1 MKPWY
6 ILLAILA
13 FGTLVL
19 IHELGHFLC
28 ARARGVEVKEFAI
41 GMGPR
46 ICGWTSKKYGTKY
59 SLRALP
65 IGGYV
70 SMLGEDEESDSE
82 GSFAQKSVWSRIA
95 IVASGPMMNLIL
107 GFLVM
112 ILLVSLT
119 GALYSNE
126 VFYPQEEIMTSEAN
140 GLQDG
145 DRIISI
151 DGTRVH
157 TRFEV
162 VYEIARKGIEPIDI
176 TVIRDGEKMTVENVI
191 FPTYE
196 NGGVVFGGVDFY
208 AGEESFNVGN
218 VLKHSFYRS
227 VSTVKTVIDSFV
239 DLVSG
244 RYGLDAVSG
253 PVGVTEIIVDA
264 AASGIVDFLYII
276 AVITINLG
284 IFNLFPVPALDGG
297 RLVFLLIEAVIGRPV
312 NPKVEGYIHTIGMLL
327 LLALFAIIT
336 FKDVLGLF

>member
-13 FGTLVL
+13 FGVLVL

-46 ICGWTSKKYGTKY
+46 ICGWTSRTYGTKY
-59 SLRALP
+59 SLRVLP

-82 GSFAQKSVWSRIA
+82 NSFGKKSVWSRIA
-95 IVASGPMMNLIL
+95 IVVSGPLMNLLL

-112 ILLVSLT
+112 ILLVSLS
-119 GALYSNE
+119 GSLYSNE
-126 VFYPQEEIMTSEAN
+126 VYYPQEEIMMSEAN
-140 GLQDG
+140 GLKEG
-145 DRIISI
+145 DRIVSI
-151 DGTRVH
+151 GGTPVH

-162 VYEIARKGIEPIDI
+162 VYEIARKGIEPLDI
-176 TVIRDGEKMTVENVI
+176 TVIRDGEKLTVENVI

-208 AGEESFNVGN
+208 AGEDSFGLGN

-239 DLVSG
+239 DLVRG
-244 RYGLDAVSG
+244 RYGLNAVSG

-264 AASGIVDFLYII
+264 AESGIVDFLYII

-284 IFNLFPVPALDGG
+284 IFNLFPIPALDGG

-312 NPKVEGYIHTIGMLL
+312 NPKVEGYIHAVGMLL
-327 LLALFAIIT
+327 LLLLFVVIT